1 MAKAYRPRINNK
13 ITAKDSGRQHKELDN
28 IATLVLKIKINLAN
42 IKINEPK
49 PKELSIGTA
58 ARVQL
63 ILPAKTISIT
73 PE

>member
-1 MAKAYRPRINNK
+1 
-13 ITAKDSGRQHKELDN
+13 
-28 IATLVLKIKINLAN
+28 VLKIKINPAN

-49 PKELSIGTA
+49 PKELSIGAA